1 MGTIEGGGE
10 ENPPNKRPRRERGGQ
25 KVAAQKALRKRV
37 EEGTY
42 IPRNSFPNKPNFGS
56 QIPSSSSR
64 AVSIETP
71 EFPDFPERSY
81 LGDKEEAELVEIV
94 TESAEPVPLNPQHL
108 EEESSSTVPAEPEGN
123 PATSASSSGG
133 GASQLLTVP
142 KGDLR
147 PRPSVGPT
155 EIRSSV
161 GLAAARILVVS
172 DFHGVIDT
180 EEFLK
185 FDRGRREETSG
196 DVPLKNRQAVLRLLN
211 HSPELQLGILS
222 YVGKHSY
229 EKRNKTS
236 QAVRDLNSYL
246 ASRGCS
252 KQVGL
257 QFTDRP
263 EHKAAVISRTRTR
276 FFVDDRFSIV
286 EQTSSEVWRQ
296 GIQTEVFFL
305 AERRPRNH
313 YLTHVQS
320 FEEFVNCVIGSL
332 HRCNP
337 VEDRPA
343 WSREFPTP

>member
-94 TESAEPVPLNPQHL
+94 TEPAEPVPLNPQHL

-161 GLAAARILVVS
+161 GLAATRILVVS